1 MAGSDSTATTLR
13 ITLFYI
19 MSNPPVWRKLQASID
34 EIAKQNSSTVF
45 IPESVL
51 RNAPY
56 LQAVIKE
63 GLRMW
68 PPLTGDRR
76 KVAPA
81 QGWQVGNKFIPGGT
95 EVGQCVWGLRRDT
108 KTFGVDSE
116 LFRPERWLE
125 AEPEQVKKMEAA
137 TFTVF
142 GNGRHTCLGKTIAF
156 IELNKV
162 ITEVSFH
169 YMSCGLRQRFIY

>member
-13 ITLFYI
+13 ITLFYL
-19 MSNPPVWRKLQASID
+19 MSNPRVWLKLQTAID
-34 EIAKQNSSTVF
+34 DVAKQHTSTVF
-45 IPESVL
+45 IPESAL
-51 RNAPY
+51 RNVSY

-76 KVAPA
+76 KVAPP
-81 QGWQVGNKFIPGGT
+81 QGWRVGNKFIPGGT
-95 EVGQCVWGLRRDT
+95 EVGQCIWGLRRDT
-108 KTFGVDSE
+108 KTFGNDAES
-116 LFRPERWLE
+116 FRPERWLE
-125 AEPEQVKKMEAA
+125 AGPEEVKNMEAA

-162 ITEVSFH
+162 ISEVSWCSPAN
-169 YMSCGLRQRFIY
+169 YSG